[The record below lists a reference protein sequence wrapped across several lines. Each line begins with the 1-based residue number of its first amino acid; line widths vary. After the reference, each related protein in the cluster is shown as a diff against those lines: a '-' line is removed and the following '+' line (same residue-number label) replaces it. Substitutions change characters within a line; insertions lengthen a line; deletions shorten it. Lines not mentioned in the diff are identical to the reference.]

1 MLCIEIPEY
10 FAAIH
15 RSFELSALIYIYI
28 KEKKKNN
35 VSMEENADFIF
46 IFISV
51 KSHFVASDSFTSCDR
66 ETHFLRGKHACNEET
81 VNTLLIKYKYF
92 RV

>member
-1 MLCIEIPEY
+1 
-10 FAAIH
+10 
-15 RSFELSALIYIYI
+15 
-28 KEKKKNN
+28 
-35 VSMEENADFIF
+35 MEENDFIF